1 MAWAIWRRGAVELEE
16 IPEAARKRCRA
27 IKSAYAA
34 CSRATAQSCSGLET
48 RLMVCYA
55 ERLAPE
61 QAEAFQQC
69 LSASGG
75 KAVAVDGS
83 ECQQEVQALRAS
95 LNRYKW

>member
-1 MAWAIWRRGAVELEE
+1 
-16 IPEAARKRCRA
+16 
-27 IKSAYAA
+27 
-34 CSRATAQSCSGLET
+34 
-48 RLMVCYA
+48 MVCYA
-55 ERLAPE
+55 ERITPE

-95 LNRYKW
+95 LKRYKW

>member
-1 MAWAIWRRGAVELEE
+1 MAWAFWRRGAVELEE

-34 CSRATAQSCSGLET
+34 CSRATEQSCSGLET

-55 ERLAPE
+55 ERITPE

-95 LNRYKW
+95 LKRYKW